1 MNFEKFHYGT
11 REIVVFVDEAGDQE
25 LHDPGNPVFVLGGCA
40 CWGRDLERSIRQP
53 WLDVRAAI
61 TGSREKPIHM
71 RELSRRFGRQH
82 VATMQKFF
90 RDNEFR
96 RVGFGVTDR
105 TVFDVGGL
113 PKAPVLEIAL
123 AQFLDSVAGLML
135 SDEPAEAVS
144 VVFEDGP
151 LLPIIRKQWPNRKL
165 TRQQDG
171 VDIPI
176 SWATLDKEAG
186 EPALEVADY
195 IAHSLAGYLRA
206 DRSRD
211 SKFAERHDA
220 IFAANPAIGKSLE
233 LNEAR
238 LVAADEA

>member
-1 MNFEKFHYGT
+1 MNFEKFHYGS
-11 REIVVFVDEAGDQE
+11 REVVVFVDEAGDRE
-25 LHDPGNPVFVLGGCA
+25 LRDPGNPVFVLGGCA
-40 CWGRDLERSIRQP
+40 CWGRDIEHSIRQP

-71 RELSRRFGRQH
+71 RELSRRFGRRH

-90 RDNEFR
+90 LNGDFR

-105 TVFDVGGL
+105 TVFDVGGF

-123 AQFLDSVAGLML
+123 EQFLASIAELMS
-135 SDEPAEAVS
+135 SDEPAEAIS

-151 LLPIIRKQWPNRKL
+151 LLPLIRKQWPNRAL

-171 VDIPI
+171 VGIPI
-176 SWATLDKEAG
+176 SWATLDKDAG

-206 DRSRD
+206 ERSRD

-238 LVAADEA
+238 LVEADNA